1 MYLLP
6 NQRPEG
12 FYLKILSAKRISL
25 LRVDIS
31 DHCLLFRKAI
41 IKQLQARHPGDL
53 SVDGGR
59 WQDGPGWGP
68 GPSTALTGGA
78 WDPGSTSYC
87 SSPG

>member
-6 NQRPEG
+6 NQRLEG

-53 SVDGGR
+53 MGGDSRMGPDG
-59 WQDGPGWGP
+59 
-68 GPSTALTGGA
+68 ALVSA
-78 WDPGSTSYC
+78 QL
-87 SSPG
+87 